1 MGNKISFMR
10 LILFF
15 DLPVGLAVQRRAY
28 RQFVKFLTSEGYI
41 RIQYS
46 VYAKLCINSDAAQ
59 TATKK
64 VLKNCPVEGDIRFL
78 IITEKQY
85 QKIVNVNESYSLQE
99 KITNTH
105 RLIVIGEMNN
115 ESENR

>member
-1 MGNKISFMR
+1 MENKLRFMR

-15 DLPVGLAVQRRAY
+15 DLPVELTVQRRTY
-28 RQFVKFLTSEGYI
+28 RQFVKYLTAEGYI

-59 TATKK
+59 TATKR

-78 IITEKQY
+78 VITENQY
-85 QKIVNVNESYSLQE
+85 QKIVNVNETYSLQE
-99 KITNTH
+99 KITNTD
-105 RLIVIGEMNN
+105 RLIVIGDMNN
-115 ESENR
+115 ESEDR